1 MIEDGTM
8 AGEGLTVLQTITYF
22 VGAPILLF
30 AVISF
35 FAYVSAK
42 ETRKKSKKRS
52 VDLTHIDQITYLQIE
67 PLVLA
72 QVNLYFQRL
81 IF

>member
-30 AVISF
+30 VVISF
-35 FAYVSAK
+35 FAYVTSK
-42 ETRKKSKKRS
+42 ETRKKSKRKAIN
-52 VDLTHIDQITYLQIE
+52 LTHIE
-67 PLVLA
+67 
-72 QVNLYFQRL
+72 
-81 IF
+81 